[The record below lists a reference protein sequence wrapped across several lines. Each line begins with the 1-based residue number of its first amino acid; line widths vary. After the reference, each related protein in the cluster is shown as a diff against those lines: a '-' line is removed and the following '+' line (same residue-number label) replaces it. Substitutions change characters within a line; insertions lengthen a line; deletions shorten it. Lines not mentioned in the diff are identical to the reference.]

1 MRAGKLTLF
10 FVLAVTFSAQA
21 SDISFLT
28 HNLQEQDYID
38 EHGELRG
45 KPHSGKR
52 SFNLE
57 LVREMMMIQGHSQG
71 ISEVPFAR
79 GLKLV
84 QNRPHHA
91 LFNVSRTPARE
102 QTVKWVGP
110 LQVETDYLYELKSS
124 PTGVKSLE
132 EAKGV
137 DHICVLNGG
146 VHHTTLT
153 KMGFTN
159 LYPKNSYVGCFELLK
174 KGRIDLTPSA
184 SSTVVQKL
192 QKANIRSEDVNQTP
206 VVVVESGGY
215 IAFSVGTPDEV
226 ISGWQSAL
234 DQLKRSGRYDELYRQ
249 YFQP

>member
-1 MRAGKLTLF
+1 MF

-28 HNLQEQDYID
+28 HNLQEQAYND

-57 LVREMMMIQGHSQG
+57 LVREMMMIQGHSQE

-110 LQVETDYLYELKSS
+110 LQVETDYLYELKGS
-124 PTGVKSLE
+124 PTGVK
-132 EAKGV
+132 
-137 DHICVLNGG
+137 
-146 VHHTTLT
+146 
-153 KMGFTN
+153 
-159 LYPKNSYVGCFELLK
+159 
-174 KGRIDLTPSA
+174 
-184 SSTVVQKL
+184 
-192 QKANIRSEDVNQTP
+192 
-206 VVVVESGGY
+206 
-215 IAFSVGTPDEV
+215 
-226 ISGWQSAL
+226 
-234 DQLKRSGRYDELYRQ
+234 
-249 YFQP
+249 